1 MMLGFGGECC
11 VWVSA
16 FFSFL
21 FYSFAFLMITH
32 DTLASNFIFTFR
44 LCNDRGFHSL
54 DRSMFPRHGL
64 SCVLFS
70 RRFGVSA

>member
-1 MMLGFGGECC
+1 MMLGVGGKCC

-44 LCNDRGFHSL
+44 LCNDCLLNYSIDQCSHDL
-54 DRSMFPRHGL
+54 VPEPRSIEHK
-64 SCVLFS
+64 
-70 RRFGVSA
+70 